1 MTRYT
6 RALQIVMDDGK
17 WLCEAVDELAAMQI
31 LNALRAIEDAD
42 RRVSAPI
49 TLNEC
54 RVMQQGDEM
63 ACECGLRWAVDDDRP
78 PLCVHR
84 APRSRVR

>member
-1 MTRYT
+1 MSRYT
-6 RALQIVMDDGK
+6 RTVRVVLDNGQ

-31 LNALRAIEDAD
+31 LNALQAMEERPQS
-42 RRVSAPI
+42 VTAP
-49 TLNEC
+49 LNLNNC

-63 ACECGLRWAVDDDRP
+63 ACACGLRWAVDDARP

-84 APRSRVR
+84 APR